1 MSEIAGIAIIFYCIY
16 WIISRIIRKINSTK
30 NKMDSEQ
37 LFFRA
42 SKNCKYR
49 IFNDQTGLAVNPA
62 EEKIILINGKL
73 IKEYHFNDIREWRSM
88 FQSGGFSIG
97 PGVGSAFYNKGQIEN
112 NKANTGISF
121 RVKDIDHAE
130 WFVRFPYEG
139 DIKANLAKWNEILN
153 QYVRERVPE

>member
-1 MSEIAGIAIIFYCIY
+1 MEFFGIAIILYCIY
-16 WIISRIIRKINSTK
+16 WVISRITGKIRSTK
-30 NKMDSEQ
+30 NKLDSEK
-37 LFFRA
+37 LFYQA

-49 IFNDQTGLAVNPA
+49 IFNDQTGLALNPT
-62 EEKIILINGKL
+62 EEKIILANGKL
-73 IKEYHFNDIREWRSM
+73 LKEYHFNDIRGWESM
-88 FQSGGFSIG
+88 FQSGGFSIS

-139 DIKANLAKWNEILN
+139 DIKANLAKWNEILT
-153 QYVRERVPE
+153 QYVRDRRQE